1 MGGPGSG
8 GSYQLT
14 AKRLTSESLPIDI
27 RVLKRENRLRPGNT
41 ILFKYS
47 RGGVVYA
54 RLIGH
59 VFATHLTLQYCY
71 GKSEEISQKIW
82 FDWTPCNFGNQRIWF
97 KCPFC
102 QKRVAI
108 IYGPDKLFACR
119 KCNNL
124 TYQSCNETAPYRIL
138 YRIIKLES
146 KLQNREYRPKGM
158 HNATYHKIKTQL
170 TELIYMYLK
179 NHN

>member
-1 MGGPGSG
+1 MGEPGSG

-27 RVLKRENRLRPGNT
+27 RVLKREQRLRPGNT

-71 GKSEEISQKIW
+71 GKSEKISQKIW
-82 FDWTPCNFGNQRIWF
+82 FDWTPCFYGNERIWF
-97 KCPFC
+97 KCPRC
-102 QKRVAI
+102 QKRIAI
-108 IYGPDKLFACR
+108 VYGPENFFACR
-119 KCNNL
+119 QCCDL
-124 TYQSCNETAPYRIL
+124 TYDSCNETRL
-138 YRIIKLES
+138 YRLLNKIVAIES
-146 KLQNREYRPKGM
+146 KLLNTTQRPKGM
-158 HNATYHKIKTQL
+158 HKKTYSNLMKQL
-170 TELIYMYLK
+170 QKLIDECMVYF
-179 NHN
+179 